1 MTTNPDKWIRKGII
15 DALAN
20 QYPVYDMRVPGV
32 NYPNNY
38 IIISTQTKTQ
48 NEISKCI
55 GQWDCTVLLDIVTRF
70 NGAGNPGDR
79 EIVNDM
85 EAYVIKNMNDF
96 IANGY
101 RLFNIE
107 LESSTSLDTLTNTQ
121 NVFRQLVRYRILLNE
136 N

>member
-20 QYPVYDMRVPGV
+20 EYPIYDMRVPGD
-32 NYPNNY
+32 NYPDNY

-48 NEISKCI
+48 NEISKCA
-55 GQWDCTVLLDIVTRF
+55 GQWDCTILLDIVTRF
-70 NGAGNPGDR
+70 NGAGNPGNR
-79 EIVNDM
+79 EPVNDM
-85 EAYVIKNMNDF
+85 EEYVINKMNLF
-96 IANGY
+96 NANGY
-101 RLFNIE
+101 GVFNIE
-107 LESSTSLDTLTNTQ
+107 LESSTSLDTLTDTQ